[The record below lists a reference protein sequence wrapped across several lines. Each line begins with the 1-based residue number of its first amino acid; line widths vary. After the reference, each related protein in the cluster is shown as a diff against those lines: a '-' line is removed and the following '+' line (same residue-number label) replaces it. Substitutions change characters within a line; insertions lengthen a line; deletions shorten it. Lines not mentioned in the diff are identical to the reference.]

1 MKATAQRQKAQ
12 SRQDEQTRWQRYE
25 FLKSRY
31 AAQATSS
38 AEYEAVCRRAAREAG
53 V

>member
-1 MKATAQRQKAQ
+1 MKAPIQRPQDR
-12 SRQDEQTRWQRYE
+12 SRQDEHARWQRYE

-31 AAQATSS
+31 AGQAASS
-38 AEYEAVCRRAAREAG
+38 AEYEAACRRAAKEAG

>member
-1 MKATAQRQKAQ
+1 MKATAQRQKVQ

-25 FLKSRY
+25 FLKACY
-31 AAQATSS
+31 AAQAVTSG
-38 AEYEAVCRRAAREAG
+38 EYEAACRRAAKEAG